1 MSSLIIA
8 AIIIAGI
15 ILFCLLFIYLNKKN
29 ERKQKEKFLN
39 LFNEAGS
46 KYDLSFSS
54 QEVLR
59 NKILGFDDLKRTL
72 LVFQFAPVESVI
84 CIYMAEIKNCMVAKE
99 YENVNIGTEKKSKIE
114 THLTSIAIR
123 FDFVNSAEPVSVSF
137 YDSGFNSVY
146 EMTELEAKAQHW
158 ASILSKI
165 IVKDHKARA

>member
-8 AIIIAGI
+8 AIIIASI
-15 ILFCLLFIYLNKKN
+15 ILFCLLFIYLNKKT

-123 FDFVNSAEPVSVSF
+123 FDFVNSAEPVSISF

-146 EMTELEAKAQHW
+146 EMEDLEAKAKHW
-158 ASILSKI
+158 VSMLSKM

>member
-1 MSSLIIA
+1 MSTLIVA
-8 AIIIAGI
+8 AIVIVSI
-15 ILFCLLFIYLNKKN
+15 ILFCLIFIYVNKKS
-29 ERKQKEKFLN
+29 ERKQTEKFLN

-46 KYDLSFSS
+46 NYGLCFSNR
-54 QEVLR
+54 QILR
-59 NKILGFDDLKRTL
+59 NKIIGFDDLKRTF

-84 CIYMAEIKNCMVAKE
+84 CINMTEIKNCAVAKE
-99 YENVNIGTEKKSKIE
+99 YENVNIGTEKKNKIE
-114 THLTSIAIR
+114 KHLRSIVIR
-123 FDFVNSAEPVSVSF
+123 FNFINSVEPVSISF